1 MADFVKTFTG
11 NAQPHLNHT
20 STAVAIV
27 AGGTAWPL
35 ACIAAF
41 LFLPSAIRFLLG
53 TSSNTIG
60 LVVTCLLLW
69 AVTLARDA
77 FRPGGGAQRAFRGV
91 PPLLLVLVAHL
102 AIAVYLPRVPQPV
115 EMARIAGS
123 LVALAVIGITVGIVA
138 DWLSRASERQIDRIG
153 HIIRITMLLIGLWCF
168 VGWQPPSPLALSR
181 PSFPFTEPS
190 HYALVAGPFIIDGC
204 ARTTLARRFAWL
216 AVWLTL
222 GLINQSL
229 SMIVVVTIAAI
240 VTLPAI
246 YSAVAFVALAVAATG
261 IDLQY
266 YTDRLD
272 FSVNSSNLS
281 SLVYRQ
287 GWELMQQGLVY
298 SRGWGIGFQQLGFTP
313 LNVPTSDVIYRI
325 LGDDSNLR
333 DGSFIAAKLVS
344 ELGLIGIAVVTA
356 AVVAIV
362 RAGLM
367 LRAMAQV
374 PAAMQSG
381 RVRFAAAAICAFAV
395 ELFVRGI
402 GYFSGTAILIVAAVM
417 VLRAAG
423 RDREPG

>member
-11 NAQPHLNHT
+11 NAPPHLQDRP
-20 STAVAIV
+20 TAVTF
-27 AGGTAWPL
+27 AGGDTAWPL
-35 ACIAAF
+35 ALIAAF
-41 LFLPSAIRFLLG
+41 LFLPSAIRFFLG
-53 TSSNTIG
+53 TSSNTAG
-60 LVVTCLLLW
+60 LVATCLMLW
-69 AVTLARDA
+69 AMTLARDG
-77 FRPGGGAQRAFRGV
+77 FRPGGFARRAVGGV
-91 PPLLLVLVAHL
+91 LPLLIVLVVHL
-102 AIAVYLPRVPQPV
+102 VIAVYLPRVPQPV
-115 EMARIAGS
+115 GMARTAGS
-123 LVALAVIGITVGIVA
+123 LVALAVIVITAGIVA

-153 HIIRITMLLIGLWCF
+153 HVIRITLLAIGLWCF
-168 VGWQPPSPLALSR
+168 VGWQPPSALTLSR

-229 SMIVVVTIAAI
+229 SMIVVVAIAAI

-266 YTDRLD
+266 YTERLD
-272 FSVNSSNLS
+272 FSVNSRNLS

-298 SRGWGIGFQQLGFTP
+298 SRGWGIGFQQLGVTP

-333 DGSFIAAKLVS
+333 DGSFMAAKLVS
-344 ELGLIGIAVVTA
+344 ELGLVGIAVVAVT
-356 AVVAIV
+356 VVAIV

-381 RVRFAAAAICAFAV
+381 RARFAAAAICAFAV

-417 VLRAAG
+417 VLHAAG